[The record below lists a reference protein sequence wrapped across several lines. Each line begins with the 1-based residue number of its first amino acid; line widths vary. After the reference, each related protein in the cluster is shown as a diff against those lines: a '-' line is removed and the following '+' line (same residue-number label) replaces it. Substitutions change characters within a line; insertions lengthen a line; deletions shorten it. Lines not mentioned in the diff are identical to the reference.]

1 MICRWRRSERRSPLS
16 DFIILKLPNVKFEYP
31 FARYGWYTVN
41 LMMYNSPMRRERP
54 M

>member
-1 MICRWRRSERRSPLS
+1 MICRWRRSERRFPLS

-31 FARYGWYTVN
+31 FARYGWNAVN